1 MLGLAGEKRLL
12 PRLLLY
18 VKTSSA
24 TADSGP
30 WLKRVPHHICPGA
43 DRKIEGRISTFAVS
57 WQFLSEKVER
67 FVRP

>member
-30 WLKRVPHHICPGA
+30 WLKGVPH
-43 DRKIEGRISTFAVS
+43 RIALALTAN
-57 WQFLSEKVER
+57 
-67 FVRP
+67 